1 MQALITNVNQVTP
14 TWLTDVL
21 REAGHLPEGHVT
33 DVQPK
38 PGPKAVSQ
46 IIPLHLRYSVD
57 APNSAPSRL
66 ILKIS
71 KPRLEGESSKEF
83 EFYRFVSN
91 RKTDLPIVRC
101 YQAVYSSQMGQGHL
115 LLQDLSDTH
124 FSHPPSQLP
133 TLNVYSEQIVDALA
147 CLHAFWWDD
156 TTFGVKGSQARPDMS
171 ATHAVAAELAAWA
184 ENTFPTF
191 ADFLGDRLS
200 QERRQMYERAMI
212 SLPPRLSARFA
223 SDKAVTLIHGD
234 IHIGNFL
241 YPHDP
246 THETVRILDWKSWSL
261 DIGAD
266 DLAHMMA
273 VFWFPE
279 RRSRLEQKLLRQYHN
294 RLLEYGVTEYDWQA
308 CWYDY
313 RLSVVRLLFYPIWQW
328 SMGAPADIWWN
339 HLERVILAF
348 QDLRCSELLAG

>member
-1 MQALITNVNQVTP
+1 MQALISNINQVTP

-21 REAGHLPEGHVT
+21 REGGYLPEGYVKE
-33 DVQPK
+33 VQLQPNL
-38 PGPKAVSQ
+38 KAKSQ
-46 IIPLHLRYSVD
+46 IIPLHLQYSVD

-71 KPRLEGESSKEF
+71 KPLLEESPKEF
-83 EFYRFVSN
+83 AFYSFVSTN
-91 RKTDLPIVRC
+91 MTDLPIIRC
-101 YQAVYSSQMGQGHL
+101 YEAVYSPSMRQGHL

-133 TLNVYSEQIVDALA
+133 PLNVYSEQIVDALA
-147 CLHAFWWDD
+147 SLHAASWDD
-156 TTFGVKGSQARPDMS
+156 INLEEQIIQSRSNIKD
-171 ATHAVAAELAAWA
+171 THAIAAELVTWA
-184 ENTFPTF
+184 ENTFPKF

-200 QERRQMYERAMI
+200 QERCQIYERAMV
-212 SLPPRLSARFA
+212 SLLPSLSARFA
-223 SDKAVTLIHGD
+223 SNKALTLIHGD

-241 YPHDP
+241 YPYDP
-246 THETVRILDWKSWSL
+246 KHEMVRILDWKSWRR

-279 RRSRLEQKLLRQYHN
+279 RRSRLEQKLLRRYHN
-294 RLLEYGVTEYDWQA
+294 RLLEYGVMGYDWQA

-313 RLSVVRLLFYPIWQW
+313 RLSVVRHLFYPIWQW
-328 SMGAPADIWWN
+328 TMDAPADIWWN

-348 QDLRCSELLAG
+348 QDLQCAELLEE